1 MKKLRSLL
9 VAAAVCQGLN
19 ASAQRPDFVK
29 YVNTLQGTYSNFG
42 LSYGS
47 TYPTV
52 GLPYAE
58 HFFSAQ
64 TGKNGDGWKY
74 QYQADK
80 IRGFQQVHQ
89 CSPWMGDYAAFSLMP
104 IEGELRPNEDKRASS
119 FKHQNEYAKPHDYRV
134 KFDNGI
140 TAEMSPVERGALMQ
154 FNFTGKGNAYLIF
167 DGYTKFADVKVLP
180 KERKIVGYVH
190 NGTFISKDFKNYFVI
205 QFNQP
210 IVGYGTWSDKGNIIN
225 KTKDTISGNAV
236 GCYLQFA
243 KGAKVQVKMASSYIS
258 PEQADLTFK
267 QELAPQKS
275 IEQTKAAAFKIWN
288 DLLGRVKVEGGTEA
302 EKETFYSCLFRSNLF
317 SRKFYDINE
326 KGQPYYFSPYDDKV
340 HDGYM
345 YTDNGFWDTFRTQFP
360 LDNILHPEMQ
370 GRYMQSLL
378 DAQQQYGFY
387 PIWSNPGMSGVML
400 GNHAI
405 SLLADAWAKGIRNF
419 DSHQALAAYLHEVTN
434 KGPWGGA
441 NGREGWKD
449 YFQLGYIPTD
459 EVHESGAKTLEY
471 AYDDF
476 CAYWLAKTTGD
487 KFYEDIFARQ
497 MFNYK
502 NIYDA
507 KAGFMHGRNRAGEW
521 TPNFDPIE
529 WGGAFTE
536 GNSWQYSWSVFHD
549 MKGLI
554 KLMGGEQAVQT
565 KLDTFFNTNSNFK
578 TGSYH
583 QEIHE
588 MTEMVLAKMGQYAHG
603 NQPCMHVGYIYNYV
617 RQPWKTQARVRS
629 VMDRLYNAGPK
640 GFPGDEDQG
649 AMSSWYVISAMGLYS
664 VTPGID
670 QYNIGSPVFNKT
682 TIALENGKKFTI
694 IANNNSKTKV
704 YIASAT
710 LNGKPYDHN
719 FIYHS
724 DIINGGTLVL
734 NMSDKPN
741 TQRGTRDEDR
751 PFSVSD
757 GK

>member
-1 MKKLRSLL
+1 MNKLKSFLL
-9 VAAAVCQGLN
+9 AALLYTGTTARGQQDL
-19 ASAQRPDFVK
+19 VK
-29 YVNTLQGTYSNFG
+29 YVNTLQGTYSNYG

-52 GLPYAE
+52 ALPYAE

-104 IEGELRPNEDKRASS
+104 IEGELRPNEDKRASA
-119 FKHQNEYAKPHDYRV
+119 FKHENEYAKPHSYTV

-140 TAEMSPVERGALMQ
+140 NTEVSPLERGSYMR
-154 FNFTGKGNAYLIF
+154 FSFTGKDKAYLIF
-167 DGYTKFADVKVLP
+167 DGYTKACEVTVLP
-180 KERKIVGYVH
+180 KERKIIGYVH
-190 NGTFISKDFKNYFVI
+190 NGIFIPGNFKAYFI
-205 QFNQP
+205 MEFDQP
-210 IVGYGTWSDKGNIIN
+210 FVSHGTWRNKGDVIN
-225 KTKDTISGNAV
+225 KDSSTINGNAV
-236 GCYLQFA
+236 GAYLEFK
-243 KGAKVQVKMASSYIS
+243 KGAKVQVKITSSYIS
-258 PEQADLTFK
+258 PEQAALTMSR
-267 QELAPQKS
+267 EISPMKS
-275 IEQTKAAAFKIWN
+275 IDKTKAAAFKIWN
-288 DLLGRVKVEGGTEA
+288 DLLGRIAVEGGTEA

-317 SRKFYDINE
+317 SRKFYDLDADG
-326 KGQPYYFSPYDDKV
+326 KPHYFSPYDGKV
-340 HDGYM
+340 HQGYM

-378 DAQQQYGFY
+378 DAQQQSGWL
-387 PIWSNPGMSGVML
+387 PIWSNPGMSGVMV

-405 SLLADAWAKGIRNF
+405 SLLADAWAKGVRNF
-419 DSHQALAAYLHEVTN
+419 DPKQALAAYLHEVTN
-434 KGPWGGA
+434 KGPFGGA
-441 NGREGWKD
+441 NGRDGWQD
-449 YFQLGYIPTD
+449 YFTIGYVPTD
-459 EVHESGAKTLEY
+459 QISESGARTLEF

-476 CAYWLAKTTGD
+476 CAYYLAKSIGD
-487 KFYEDIFARQ
+487 KYYENIFAKQ
-497 MFNYK
+497 MYNYK
-502 NIYDA
+502 NLFDPTV
-507 KAGFMHGRNRAGEW
+507 GFMRGRKRDGSW
-521 TPNFDPIE
+521 VPNFDPIE

-549 MKGLI
+549 IKGLVG
-554 KLMGGEQAVQT
+554 LMGGEQAVGA
-565 KLDTFFNTNSNFK
+565 KLDTFFTTHSKFK
-578 TGSYH
+578 PGSYR

-603 NQPCMHVGYIYNYV
+603 NQPCMHVAYIYNYIK
-617 RQPWKTQARVRS
+617 QPWKTQHRVRA
-629 VMDRLYNAGPK
+629 VMDQLYNAGPK

-682 TIALENGKKFTI
+682 TISLENGKKFNI
-694 IANNNSKTKV
+694 VANNNSKTNV

-710 LNGKPYDHN
+710 LNGKPYHHN
-719 FIYHS
+719 YIYHK
-724 DIINGGTLVL
+724 DITDGGTLML

-741 TQRGTRDEDR
+741 MSRGIKDEDR
-751 PFSVSD
+751 PFSVSET
-757 GK
+757 K